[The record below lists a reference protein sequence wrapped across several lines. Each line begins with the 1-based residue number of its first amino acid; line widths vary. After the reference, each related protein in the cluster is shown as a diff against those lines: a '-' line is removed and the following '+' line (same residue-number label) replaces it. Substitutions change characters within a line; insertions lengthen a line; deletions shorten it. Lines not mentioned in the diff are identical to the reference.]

1 MKKIILLLIIN
12 FCFLI
17 QVVFAASSSFY
28 IKKIE
33 MIGLQRISNETVY
46 SYLPVKVGDSLTS
59 EKTSNIIKSLYN
71 TGFFAHISLSRM
83 DNTLIIH
90 VVERPTIGQL
100 KITGNSTIPKDKLTE
115 VMNSVNVAEGR
126 VYDPAILDRVKQSL
140 LNQYYELGRYNAR
153 VDIHVSS
160 MPRNRV
166 LVQIII
172 SEGLVAKVHGINI
185 IGNHTF
191 SEKELDKNLALSTP
205 GLFTIFTQ
213 KDRYS
218 EEKLQQSLEN
228 LRNFYLDHG
237 YIRFKVISSQV
248 EVTPDRKSIFITVVI
263 DEGAQYTV
271 SGFDVAGDLI
281 LPRDKV
287 INFIKIKPGDVFT
300 RKAVM
305 DAEKVITDALGE
317 KGYIFA
323 DVVMQPKMDDIRHQV
338 FLVFY
343 VKPGK
348 LTYVRYITYSNN
360 TKTNDVVLRREMEQM
375 ESSLAQT
382 KLLQQSKRRLN
393 RLPYIK
399 EVEMS
404 VQPVPESDD
413 QVDINYKVTEDS
425 AAAASFNIGYSQLD
439 HFLIGAGL
447 NQKNFLG
454 TGNTLGFNFTRSRYQ
469 QFYGIQ
475 YVNPYFTPDGV
486 SRALS
491 FSYSRFEPKWNNSTQ
506 SYSTNQYTFADVY
519 SFPLGQELGVFNRL
533 QLGYGYENTVINLNS
548 DPSKVSEQV
557 DDFVEDHGRHFQQ
570 IDLISSFSRDSRDRY
585 IFPTSGMLHSIG
597 ANVYLPAQKD
607 GLTYYII
614 DYKMRSYYPLPYSFI
629 YMSRAEIGYG
639 NSNDGPT
646 NFPFYKN
653 FYAGGIDSVRGY
665 EGNTL
670 GPRDHSPD
678 PYTKSKPTG
687 GNLLVDGSLGLA
699 IPNHLS
705 SNLRTSVF
713 VDAGNTYDTFDNKQ
727 YNGTGSG
734 PIRFSSGLEA
744 DWLTPMGLIDISY
757 ARPLNHRQG
766 DHDEYFQFALGANFG

>member
-1 MKKIILLLIIN
+1 MKKIILLLIIS
-12 FCFLI
+12 FYFLI
-17 QVVFAASSSFY
+17 NVAFAASSSFY

-33 MIGLQRISNETVY
+33 IVGLQRVSSETVY
-46 SYLPVKVGDSLTS
+46 SYLPVKAGDHLTPAQ
-59 EKTSNIIKSLYN
+59 TADIIKALYN
-71 TGFFAHISLSRM
+71 TGFFDHISLSRI
-83 DNTLIIH
+83 NNILVIH

-100 KITGNSTIPKDKLTE
+100 KITGNSTIPKDKLKE
-115 VMNSVNVAEGR
+115 VMTGVNVAEGR
-126 VYDPAILDRVKQSL
+126 VYDRAVLDRVTQSL

-153 VDIHVSS
+153 VDVRISP

-172 SEGLVAKVHGINI
+172 SEGLVAKVRGINI

-191 SEKELDKNLALSTP
+191 SQKELDKKLTLSTP

-218 EEKLQQSLEN
+218 AEKLEQSLEN

-237 YIRFKVISSQV
+237 YIRFKIISSQV
-248 EVTPDRKSIFITVVI
+248 EVTPDRKSIFVNVVI

-271 SGFDVAGDLI
+271 SGFDVTGDLI
-281 LPRDKV
+281 LPRDKM
-287 INFIKIKPGDVFT
+287 ISFIKIKPGNIFT

-305 DAEKVITDALGE
+305 AAEKAITDALGE
-317 KGYIFA
+317 KGYISA
-323 DVVMQPKMDDIRHQV
+323 DVIMEPKIDDVRHQV
-338 FLVFY
+338 FLVFH

-375 ESSLAQT
+375 ESSLAKT
-382 KLLQQSKRRLN
+382 KLLAQSKRRLN

-399 EVEMS
+399 DVDMS
-404 VQPVPESDD
+404 VQPVEGSDD

-425 AAAASFNIGYSQLD
+425 AATASFNIGYSQLD

-454 TGNTLGFNFTRSRYQ
+454 TGNTLGFDFTRSHYQ
-469 QFYGIQ
+469 QYYGIH
-475 YVNPYFTPDGV
+475 YVDPYFTPDGV
-486 SRALS
+486 SRSLS
-491 FSYSRFEPKWNNSTQ
+491 FSYSRFDPNWSNSTQ
-506 SYSTNQYTFADVY
+506 SYSTNQYTFADVF

-533 QLGYGYENTVINLNS
+533 QLGYGYENTLISLNS
-548 DPSKVSEQV
+548 DPAEVSEQV
-557 DDFVEDHGRHFQQ
+557 ADFVEKHGRHFQQ

-607 GLTYYII
+607 GLTYYIL
-614 DYKMRSYYPLPYSFI
+614 DYKTRAYFPLPYNFVS
-629 YMSRAEIGYG
+629 MARTEIGYG
-639 NSNDGPT
+639 NGSDGPT

-670 GPRDHSPD
+670 GARDSNN
-678 PYTKSKPTG
+678 KPTG

-699 IPNHLS
+699 IPNHVS

-713 VDAGNTYDTFDNKQ
+713 IDAGNTYDTFNNEQ
-727 YNGTGSG
+727 YDGTGSG
-734 PIRFSSGLEA
+734 PIRFSSGIEA
-744 DWLTPMGLIDISY
+744 DWLTPMGLIDVSY
-757 ARPLNHRQG
+757 AHPLNHRQG
-766 DHDEYFQFALGANFG
+766 DHDEYFQFSLGANFG